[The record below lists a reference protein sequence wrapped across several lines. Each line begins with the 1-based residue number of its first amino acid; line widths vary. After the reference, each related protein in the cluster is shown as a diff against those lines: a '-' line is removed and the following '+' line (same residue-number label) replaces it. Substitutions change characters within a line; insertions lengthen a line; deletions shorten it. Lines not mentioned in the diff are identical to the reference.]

1 MNFSFV
7 FVTSTWPRW
16 RERFPAT
23 GPTEPGSSDRGWG
36 GKASGP
42 PWVDQEKPRLADELG
57 LTDGWMNETHC
68 MSQHPVSCPTIW
80 FLRMYPRHVLRGLNG
95 TECSSFSDMETINC
109 IKRRVER
116 LGYCTMLPFFSSLL
130 PAFAARHR
138 PGYSTGCCWRPRHF
152 ILFGEKKTFDVF
164 WTELTISKHFHAWQK
179 DWQMSILAA
188 PVTCGHVSS
197 SPGTSHHSKLGWVK
211 LISVWSAHVEQ
222 FDLKRIKPVLAF
234 SQSHLTACFS
244 SLLIF
249 SGF

>member
-42 PWVDQEKPRLADELG
+42 LWVDQEKPRLADGLG

-152 ILFGEKKTFDVF
+152 ILFGEKKTLKYSGLSSQFLSISMHDKRTDRCPF
-164 WTELTISKHFHAWQK
+164 WLRRWRAATFLRLQARPIIRSWVELSSYLCGPLTSNN
-179 DWQMSILAA
+179 SI
-188 PVTCGHVSS
+188 
-197 SPGTSHHSKLGWVK
+197 
-211 LISVWSAHVEQ
+211 
-222 FDLKRIKPVLAF
+222 
-234 SQSHLTACFS
+234 
-244 SLLIF
+244 
-249 SGF
+249 